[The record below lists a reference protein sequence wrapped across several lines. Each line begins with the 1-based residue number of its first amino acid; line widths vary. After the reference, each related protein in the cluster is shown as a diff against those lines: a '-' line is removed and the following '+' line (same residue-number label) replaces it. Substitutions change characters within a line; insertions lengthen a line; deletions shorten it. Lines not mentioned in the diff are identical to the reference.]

1 MRPRRGARPTAGRGR
16 AAFLSVLLVALAS
29 CGGSGGSASQHQ
41 TIRVAA
47 ASDLRFAL
55 EAISKEFRQSH
66 PGVALSTTYGSS
78 GSFFSQIE
86 SGAPFDVYLS
96 ADVTY
101 PRQLLAQALAV
112 PGSEFDYAVG
122 RIVVWVPDGSPI
134 PVETLGIRA
143 VTDPR
148 VKKVSIA
155 NPEHAPYGKA
165 AVAAMEHFGVYQPV
179 KSELVLGENISQARQ
194 FVQTGGADV
203 GIVALSLAKAP
214 GAKGHFW
221 EIPTDAYPPIQQGG
235 VILRSVRDLTAARAL
250 AAFMVSPQGR
260 ATLRRFGF
268 STSGP

>member
-1 MRPRRGARPTAGRGR
+1 LA
-16 AAFLSVLLVALAS
+16 LVALAS
-29 CGGSGGSASQHQ
+29 CGGSGTTSAGQPQ
-41 TIRVAA
+41 TVRIAA

-55 EAISKEFRQSH
+55 EALSTDFRQAH
-66 PGVALSTTYGSS
+66 PGIVLSTTYGSS
-78 GSFFSQIE
+78 GAFFSQIE

-96 ADVTY
+96 ADVSY

-143 VTDPR
+143 LTDPR
-148 VKKVSIA
+148 VRKVSIA

-165 AVAAMEHFGVYQPV
+165 AVAAMEHFGVYQSV
-179 KSELVLGENISQARQ
+179 KDELVLGENIAQALQ
-194 FVQTGGADV
+194 FVQSGGADV

-221 EIPTDAYPPIQQGG
+221 EIPTDTYPPIQQGG
-235 VILRSVRDLTAARAL
+235 VILRSVRDLTAARAF
-250 AAFMVSPQGR
+250 AAFMVSPGGR